1 MGRFFR
7 PHGSATFMHVI
18 YNHGGLYTV
27 CVYEYDILCIYQDI
41 SSNVSSVPQI
51 GIQFQE
57 LKFYHS
63 NHSKP
68 LKDWFVG
75 PRVGFWRFLGA
86 TYVALLGYPTITP
99 QESMGSRLGR
109 KRGGIVSH
117 GVKIRCIFPIEDGG
131 MDVFGAASHLLVDPR
146 VVFVATQ
153 IMASCR
159 DFGEDFRL
167 QRFQP
172 KIRNPQVWP
181 FFWNFWEQEEPKRS
195 TSCRWW

>member
-1 MGRFFR
+1 
-7 PHGSATFMHVI
+7 MHVI
-18 YNHGGLYTV
+18 YNHGVVCILY
-27 CVYEYDILCIYQDI
+27 VYEYEILCIYQDI
-41 SSNVSSVPQI
+41 SSNVSSVPQV
-51 GIQFQE
+51 GMQFQE

-86 TYVALLGYPTITP
+86 TYVALLCFVGISYYYTPGINGITAWP
-99 QESMGSRLGR
+99 Q
-109 KRGGIVSH
+109 KGGIVSH